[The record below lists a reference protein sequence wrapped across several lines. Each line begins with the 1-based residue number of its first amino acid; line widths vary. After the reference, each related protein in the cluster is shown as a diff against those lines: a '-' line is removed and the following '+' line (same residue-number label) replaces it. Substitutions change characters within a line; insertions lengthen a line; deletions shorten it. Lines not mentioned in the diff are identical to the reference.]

1 MEQFFIYQVRIN
13 LIQQS
18 LVNFNTNDTNDTN
31 DTKAFQNIA
40 KDIVQIAHDV
50 LETDNNLLID
60 EYMPQIENLCD
71 ILNTK
76 HKFTNTS
83 SINNETTVL

>member
-18 LVNFNTNDTNDTN
+18 LVNFDTDTS

-50 LETDNNLLID
+50 LGTDNNLLID

-76 HKFTNTS
+76 HQFINTS
-83 SINNETTVL
+83 PIIDNIT

>member
-18 LVNFNTNDTNDTN
+18 LVNFDTDTS
-31 DTKAFQNIA
+31 DIKAFQNIA

-50 LETDNNLLID
+50 LATDNNLLID

-76 HKFTNTS
+76 HQFVNT
-83 SINNETTVL
+83 IPIDNETSLN

>member
-18 LVNFNTNDTNDTN
+18 LVNFNTNDNDTN

-50 LETDNNLLID
+50 FETDNNLLID

-76 HKFTNTS
+76 HQFV
-83 SINNETTVL
+83 NNNPIDNEISLN

>member
-1 MEQFFIYQVRIN
+1 MEQFFVLQVRIN

-18 LVNFNTNDTNDTN
+18 LLNYNVSDPN
-31 DTKAFQNIA
+31 AFQIIA

-50 LETDNNLLID
+50 LSSNNEMIIR
-60 EYMPQIENLCD
+60 EYMPQINNLCD

-76 HKFTNTS
+76 HPFTDNNTLT
-83 SINNETTVL
+83 NENSEL

>member
-18 LVNFNTNDTNDTN
+18 LVNFDTDTS

-50 LETDNNLLID
+50 LATDNNLLID

-76 HKFTNTS
+76 HQF
-83 SINNETTVL
+83 INNNPIDNETSLN

>member
-18 LVNFNTNDTNDTN
+18 LVNFDTDTS

-50 LETDNNLLID
+50 LGTDNNLLID

-76 HKFTNTS
+76 HQFINTNP
-83 SINNETTVL
+83 IDNETTIN

>member
-18 LVNFNTNDTNDTN
+18 LVNFDTHTSDI
-31 DTKAFQNIA
+31 KAFQNIA

-50 LETDNNLLID
+50 LATDNNLLID

-76 HKFTNTS
+76 HQF
-83 SINNETTVL
+83 INNNPIDNETSLN

>member
-1 MEQFFIYQVRIN
+1 MEQFFIYQVKIN

-18 LVNFNTNDTNDTN
+18 LVNFDTDTSN
-31 DTKAFQNIA
+31 TKAFQNIA

-50 LETDNNLLID
+50 LATDNNLLID

-76 HKFTNTS
+76 HQFV
-83 SINNETTVL
+83 NNNPIDNEISLN

>member
-1 MEQFFIYQVRIN
+1 MEQFFVLQVRIN

-18 LVNFNTNDTNDTN
+18 LVNYNVSDTN
-31 DTKAFQNIA
+31 AFQIIA

-50 LETDNNLLID
+50 LSSNNEMIIQ
-60 EYMPQIENLCD
+60 EHMPQINNLCD

-76 HKFTNTS
+76 HPFTD
-83 SINNETTVL
+83 INNTLTNENSEL

>member
-1 MEQFFIYQVRIN
+1 MEQFFVLQVRIN

-18 LVNFNTNDTNDTN
+18 LVNYDSN
-31 DTKAFQNIA
+31 AFQIIA

-50 LETDNNLLID
+50 LSSNNEMLIQ
-60 EYMPQIENLCD
+60 EYMPQINNLCD

-76 HKFTNTS
+76 HPFTD
-83 SINNETTVL
+83 INNTLTNENSEL

>member
-18 LVNFNTNDTNDTN
+18 LVNFDTDTS

-50 LETDNNLLID
+50 LATDNNLLID

-76 HKFTNTS
+76 HQF
-83 SINNETTVL
+83 INNNPIDNEISLN

>member
-18 LVNFNTNDTNDTN
+18 LVNFDTDTS

-50 LETDNNLLID
+50 LATDNNLLID

-76 HKFTNTS
+76 HQFVNT
-83 SINNETTVL
+83 IPIDNETLLN

>member
-18 LVNFNTNDTNDTN
+18 LVNFDTDTS

-50 LETDNNLLID
+50 LATDNNLLID

-76 HKFTNTS
+76 HKFINTS
-83 SINNETTVL
+83 PINNETTVL

>member
-18 LVNFNTNDTNDTN
+18 LVNFDTDTS

-50 LETDNNLLID
+50 LATDNNLLID

-76 HKFTNTS
+76 HQFVNTTPTID
-83 SINNETTVL
+83 SIT

>member
-18 LVNFNTNDTNDTN
+18 LVNFDTNDTN
-31 DTKAFQNIA
+31 DIKAFQNIA
-40 KDIVQIAHDV
+40 KDIVQIAQDV
-50 LETDNNLLID
+50 LATDNNLLIN

-76 HKFTNTS
+76 HEFINTS
-83 SINNETTVL
+83 PIHNETSIN

>member
-18 LVNFNTNDTNDTN
+18 LVNFDTDTN

-40 KDIVQIAHDV
+40 KDIVQIAQDM
-50 LETDNNLLID
+50 LATDNNLLIN

-76 HKFTNTS
+76 HQFVNT
-83 SINNETTVL
+83 IPIDNETSLN

>member
-18 LVNFNTNDTNDTN
+18 LVNFDTNDTN
-31 DTKAFQNIA
+31 DIKAFQNIA
-40 KDIVQIAHDV
+40 KDIVQIAQDV
-50 LETDNNLLID
+50 LATDNNLLIN

-76 HKFTNTS
+76 HEFINTS
-83 SINNETTVL
+83 SINNETSIN

>member
-18 LVNFNTNDTNDTN
+18 LVIFDTDTS

-50 LETDNNLLID
+50 LATDNNLLID

-76 HKFTNTS
+76 HKFINTS
-83 SINNETTVL
+83 PINNETTVL

>member
-18 LVNFNTNDTNDTN
+18 LVNFDTDTS
-31 DTKAFQNIA
+31 DIKAFQNIA

-50 LETDNNLLID
+50 LATDNNLLID

-76 HKFTNTS
+76 HQF
-83 SINNETTVL
+83 INMSPTIDNIT

>member
-18 LVNFNTNDTNDTN
+18 LVNFDTDTS

-50 LETDNNLLID
+50 LATDNNLLID

-76 HKFTNTS
+76 HQFVNT
-83 SINNETTVL
+83 IPIDNETSLN

>member
-18 LVNFNTNDTNDTN
+18 LVNFDTDTS

-50 LETDNNLLID
+50 LATDNNLLID

-76 HKFTNTS
+76 HQFVNT
-83 SINNETTVL
+83 IPIDNEISLN